1 MPKDLV
7 VHLKKKTPPFTFSS
21 FHVLFGCL
29 MIASPNSI
37 ANERFDRRVPIIDHV
52 HDDKKRGGRS
62 GGWGECTSALRITK
76 VRRGGKMFGV
86 SASFSP
92 FHRCEM
98 KGLGGWLACV
108 RACVCVC
115 VCVWETSVA
124 HVRCR
129 ERWMKCMDQGRKQEA
144 SPRYKWEKRSVL
156 FGKKEEK
163 EQMRLAS
170 LHVSVVG
177 RSKRTKLGYGK
188 KAGQRK

>member
-115 VCVWETSVA
+115 VCVGDIRSTRTMSGAMDEMYGPRKETGSKPSLQVGEKIRLVWEEGGKGADEISELA
-124 HVRCR
+124 C
-129 ERWMKCMDQGRKQEA
+129 ECGRKE
-144 SPRYKWEKRSVL
+144 
-156 FGKKEEK
+156 
-163 EQMRLAS
+163 
-170 LHVSVVG
+170 
-177 RSKRTKLGYGK
+177 
-188 KAGQRK
+188 